1 MRSRML
7 KFLAALG
14 LALGLASTAAAQNY
28 EGWLLGA
35 TSMRNQSDSEWKVN
49 LGAGLGFG
57 PGFIG
62 GSQGKAHFLPIVDIE
77 WRKSIFASTQ
87 RGIGMNLFGNRQ
99 TVAGP
104 RLTFDWGRSPTDD
117 TALVNTA
124 KVKASVEAGGF
135 IIHYT
140 GPWRFEADLKKGLGS
155 GHKGLRANFGGALG
169 GRLSEDTTL
178 IVGGGLHYTGTNY
191 NVAYFGQKG
200 KGFTGASAYADI
212 IREIGDGGYAGLNI
226 RFDRLLGQA
235 RDASFTKENQ
245 YYAGIY
251 TGVRF

>member
-14 LALGLASTAAAQNY
+14 LSLGLASTAAAQNY

-117 TALVNTA
+117 TALANTA
-124 KVKASVEAGGF
+124 KVKALIRVEHNCLLSTTSRHQLAHQSISLSF
-135 IIHYT
+135 Y
-140 GPWRFEADLKKGLGS
+140 P
-155 GHKGLRANFGGALG
+155 
-169 GRLSEDTTL
+169 RLFQ
-178 IVGGGLHYTGTNY
+178 
-191 NVAYFGQKG
+191 NVTQ
-200 KGFTGASAYADI
+200 
-212 IREIGDGGYAGLNI
+212 
-226 RFDRLLGQA
+226 
-235 RDASFTKENQ
+235 
-245 YYAGIY
+245 
-251 TGVRF
+251 

>member
-1 MRSRML
+1 MR
-7 KFLAALG
+7 LG
-14 LALGLASTAAAQNY
+14 LLKLVAGVAIAFSMASSAAAQNY

-35 TSMRNQSDSEWKVN
+35 TSMRQQSDSDWKIN
-49 LGAGLGFG
+49 LGAGVGFG

-77 WRKSIFASTQ
+77 WRGSVFASTQ

-104 RLTFDWGRSPTDD
+104 RLTFDWGRNPTDD
-117 TALVNTA
+117 SALANTT
-124 KVKASVEAGGF
+124 KVKASVEAGAF

-140 GPWRFEADLKKGLGS
+140 GPWRIEADIKQGLGS
-155 GHKGLRANFGGALG
+155 GHKGVRANFRAALG
-169 GRLSEDTTL
+169 GRLSEANTL
-178 IVGGGLHYTGTNY
+178 IVGGGIHYTNSQY

-200 KGFTGASAYADI
+200 NGFTGASLYADI
-212 IREIGDGGYAGLNI
+212 IREIGEGGYAGLNV
-226 RFDRLLGQA
+226 RFDRLLGKA
-235 RDASFTKENQ
+235 NDAAFTKENQ
-245 YYAGIY
+245 YYAGVY